1 MHAGL
6 VMFYLQ
12 YRDQWSI
19 TILSHSVAIQTRQI
33 TFPCVFNVFC
43 FSAYTTIVSLD
54 QRLTY
59 KAEFNQYYAK
69 YRKLHNVLDQVSKKF
84 AHLENKLKGASRGSG
99 EFKVKRHFWWRGLAN
114 SLTSHFYR
122 DC

>member
-1 MHAGL
+1 M
-6 VMFYLQ
+6 
-12 YRDQWSI
+12 
-19 TILSHSVAIQTRQI
+19 
-33 TFPCVFNVFC
+33 
-43 FSAYTTIVSLD
+43 
-54 QRLTY
+54 TY